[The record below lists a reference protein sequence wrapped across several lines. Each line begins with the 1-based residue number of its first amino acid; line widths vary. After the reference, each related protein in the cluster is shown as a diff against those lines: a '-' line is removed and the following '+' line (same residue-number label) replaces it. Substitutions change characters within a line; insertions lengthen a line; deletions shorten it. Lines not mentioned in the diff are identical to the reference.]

1 VVAILGRDD
10 LVAVAILGR
19 DDLVVVAILDQ
30 DDLESVATLDPADM
44 EDRASLDR
52 DDREDAATLDR
63 DAAGPG
69 SEARLPAAKRSE
81 ARSHQEVLEDLDRD
95 VPADPAIP
103 DPDVV
108 VDPAIRG
115 QDVLE
120 VAATLDRA
128 RQEDDHQAQSD
139 APDDQEQRERQAH
152 RCNTKFRHVLRPLFY
167 SFQLIVIQSY

>member
-1 VVAILGRDD
+1 VAAILDRDD

-19 DDLVVVAILDQ
+19 DDLVAVAILDQ

-69 SEARLPAAKRSE
+69 SEARLPAAKRS
-81 ARSHQEVLEDLDRD
+81 AAQSRREVLEDLDRD
-95 VPADPAIP
+95 VPA
-103 DPDVV
+103 
-108 VDPAIRG
+108 DPAIRG

-152 RCNTKFRHVLRPLFY
+152 RCNTKFRHVLRPYFLLLRVLVFFRCRY
-167 SFQLIVIQSY
+167 RPS